1 MAFVLRRGKFECCI
15 SILYIIIPYGMF
27 SEDFGSLSAHLLA
40 HLATNLE

>member
-1 MAFVLRRGKFECCI
+1 MLHFY
-15 SILYIIIPYGMF
+15 ILLAYGMF